1 MAESAAKNGST
12 LAPGHELVFNL
23 AYAFDPLLLRLV
35 LETPGTMFAWAGQ
48 PIVGQVP
55 AGSDPMQA
63 SGLIDLSDGRKLY
76 NRQLRKLEQPM
87 VRELVPQTRKAI
99 ERQSYFGAYKGVTD
113 LLTKYLWPELALILT
128 RIAAQLKMTPNM
140 VSVIGVTLCLVA
152 TFLFAK
158 GLFWTGFLCGFI
170 FMVLDTVDGKLAR
183 CTITS
188 SKWGNVIDHG
198 VDLVHPPF
206 WWYFWGVGLT
216 YWGLG
221 LSAGTFTFIMTA
233 VIAGYILQR
242 LIEGMFLKD
251 FKMDIHVWRRFD
263 SQFRLITARRNPNM
277 VILFV
282 ALLFGRPDIGLI
294 ALAWWTIISLVVHAL
309 DGRSRSRRMNA
320 TIAKFGWPA
329 TLVAEFDH
337 WVVLL
342 RPAQPTLGS
351 LVLAAKSD
359 ATAFGELPGAAHA
372 ELKTVTAAIEAALTR
387 AVGYAKI
394 NYLML
399 MMVDPHVHFHVIP
412 RYDGERSAAGLTI
425 TDAGWPG
432 QPDLGSAVKIDSE
445 ADTALRDW
453 LKGHFAL

>member
-1 MAESAAKNGST
+1 MSQLLSTTLGPVRLLGENATPIWGMSNAERNRRMAESAAKSGST
-12 LAPGHELVFNL
+12 LATGHELLFNL
-23 AYAFDPLLLRLV
+23 AYAFDPLLLRLA
-35 LETPGTMFAWAGQ
+35 LETPGTIFVWGAK

-55 AGSDPMQA
+55 QGADPLTA
-63 SGLIDLSDGRKLY
+63 AHVIDLLDGRKLY

-87 VRELVPQTRKAI
+87 VRELTPETRREI
-99 ERQSYFGAYKGVTD
+99 ERRSYFGAYKGVTD

-128 RIAAQLKMTPNM
+128 RSAAQLKMTPNM

-158 GLFWTGFLCGFI
+158 GMYWSGFLSGFI

-206 WWYFWGVGLT
+206 WWYFWGTGLV

-233 VIAGYILQR
+233 VIAGYVLQR

-251 FKMDIHVWRRFD
+251 FKMDIHVWRPFD

-282 ALLFGRPDIGLI
+282 SLLFGRPDIGLI
-294 ALAWWTIISLVVHAL
+294 ALAWWTILSLVVHAVRL
-309 DGRSRSRRMNA
+309 AQAYGVKRSGRPITSWMDEA
-320 TIAKFGWPA
+320 
-329 TLVAEFDH
+329 
-337 WVVLL
+337 
-342 RPAQPTLGS
+342 
-351 LVLAAKSD
+351 
-359 ATAFGELPGAAHA
+359 GAA
-372 ELKTVTAAIEAALTR
+372 AA
-387 AVGYAKI
+387 
-394 NYLML
+394 
-399 MMVDPHVHFHVIP
+399 
-412 RYDGERSAAGLTI
+412 
-425 TDAGWPG
+425 
-432 QPDLGSAVKIDSE
+432 
-445 ADTALRDW
+445 
-453 LKGHFAL
+453 